1 MNKAL
6 GIVANE
12 IREALPA
19 MLFFLIAFHMI
30 AVTKT
35 VILEDYEIS
44 GASASIATV
53 AALIVAKAILIVEKL
68 PIAKFF
74 SHRMLYNSIWKT
86 LLFGAVAILFRVV
99 EESIHLIAKH
109 ESLAMAMR
117 HMFGEV
123 HWSHFWI
130 IQMWLFGLLFLYCL
144 AAELV
149 RTIGAAKVR
158 ALLLGSSERTS
169 ES

>member
-6 GIVANE
+6 AIVANE
-12 IREALPA
+12 FREALPA

-30 AVTKT
+30 VVTKT

-44 GASASIATV
+44 AASASIATV

-68 PIAKFF
+68 PIARLF
-74 SHRMLYNSIWKT
+74 SNRMLYNIIWKT
-86 LLFGAVAILFRVV
+86 LLFGAVAMLFRFV
-99 EESIHLIAKH
+99 EELIPLIAKH
-109 ESLAMAMR
+109 EGFAMAMR
-117 HMFGEV
+117 HLFGEV
-123 HWSHFWI
+123 HWSHFWV

-144 AAELV
+144 ASELV
-149 RTIGAAKVR
+149 RTIGAARVR
-158 ALLLGSSERTS
+158 ALLLGPSGGTA